1 MIDGRTLA
9 DGGQVGLA
17 ICPLNMRDKFLTQM
31 ISSVFYIGLF
41 KCGETKDNVRE
52 NIKELKE
59 MIAKIERENG
69 IDVGSTYRLQI
80 HFIYVSDLKN
90 IYSIFDNVNC
100 CPLCT
105 CKTDEVWRF
114 DCKN

>member
-59 MIAKIERENG
+59 MIAKIERKW
-69 IDVGSTYRLQI
+69 
-80 HFIYVSDLKN
+80 H
-90 IYSIFDNVNC
+90 
-100 CPLCT
+100 
-105 CKTDEVWRF
+105 
-114 DCKN
+114 